1 MSGFAKMRLFLGILT
16 VVLSGYR
23 ICLAGDPPSSS
34 LAGFVLPK
42 SDSRSLYYW
51 ASTPVGDQ
59 AQVVTLFCRG
69 CSGLTGETDVP
80 LVAVLRDTLAD
91 QDPEND
97 RLVSVWLLSYIR
109 PTAGRR
115 ILSAVPFFYWRVGV
129 GSAAVGPKSAA
140 PLINLNALQH
150 PVFNAVGRDILQWGL
165 LDGATT
171 PIRASSRAYRT
182 NEVDSE
188 RLHLEEA
195 ISYLQAA
202 PISDDVASLTR
213 AQMETLIARLELR
226 KSLLGGL
233 ASEKAAERAGRDAS
247 TRNEQVRS
255 RNWELLRQCADK
267 TGLYFEPLA
276 IAGSTNQYAMLW
288 FPTNEAA
295 EPANTHLHP
304 IWKLLN
310 IKDPWSDKLLHSPGV
325 ATYARDL
332 DQSGNLLPAGTRG
345 ERQVHLTPLGIYCL
359 TYPKM
364 PLLLLDFRATMRL
377 KWQEVTQRSID
388 EITAGVIG
396 ISHFTN
402 WYYFVGADVYDFVA
416 SRHGAALNQSERLDA
431 YAQFRVRLELDRQL
445 DPALRT
451 EMEQRVNSLAINP
464 LEAAPQQEMLAALVR
479 YDNLQRDAQTGRLL
493 KTVDNDRRTEL
504 AIDSESPQQIS
515 WQSFLHLAS
524 FGSYTHRVSAKA
536 ENVAEVDRYRRVQN
550 QLDYLDRV
558 TENGT
563 QPEVAYDSIQI
574 EHAVSILRNELPYVE
589 SRPVRTRATATL
601 KRLNDLTQDA
611 ALKTDCS
618 AAVASLEQGKGVAG
632 TQIALEPA
640 VLGKSSQ

>member
-1 MSGFAKMRLFLGILT
+1 MRLFLGILL
-16 VVLSGYR
+16 VALNGCLV
-23 ICLAGDPPSSS
+23 CLAGDPPSSS

-42 SDSRSLYYW
+42 SNTRSLYYW

-59 AQVVTLFCRG
+59 AQVVTLFCRS
-69 CSGLTGETDVP
+69 CNAQATGETDVP

-91 QDPEND
+91 HNPDND

-109 PTAGRR
+109 PNAGRR
-115 ILSAVPFFYWRVGV
+115 ILSAIPFFYWRVGV

-140 PLINLNALQH
+140 PLIDLNALQH

-165 LDGATT
+165 FDGATI

-182 NEVDSE
+182 NEVDNE

-202 PISDDVASLTR
+202 PASDDVSSLTR
-213 AQMETLIARLELR
+213 AQTETLIARLELR
-226 KSLLGGL
+226 KTLLGGL
-233 ASEKAAERAGRDAS
+233 ASEETAQRIGRDDS
-247 TRNEQVRS
+247 IRNEQVRS

-267 TGLYFEPLA
+267 TSLYFEPLA
-276 IAGSTNQYAMLW
+276 IAGTTNQYALLW
-288 FPTNEAA
+288 FPTDEAA
-295 EPANTHLHP
+295 EPGNAHLNP

-310 IKDPWSDKLLHSPGV
+310 IKDPWSDKRLHSPGV

-332 DQSGNLLPAGTRG
+332 DQNGNLLPSGMHG
-345 ERQVHLTPLGIYCL
+345 EKQVPLTPLGVYAL

-364 PLLLLDFRATMRL
+364 PLLLLDFRTTMRL
-377 KWQEVTQRSID
+377 KWHEMTQRSIN

-402 WYYFVGADVYDFVA
+402 WYYYVGADLYDFVA

-431 YAQFRVRLELDRQL
+431 YSQFRVRLELDRQL

-451 EMEQRVNSLAINP
+451 DMQQRVNSLAINP
-464 LEAAPQQEMLAALVR
+464 LEAAPQQEMLAALAR
-479 YDNLQRDAQTGRLL
+479 YDNLQRDARNGQLL
-493 KTVDNDRRTEL
+493 KTVDNNRRAEL

-515 WQSFLHLAS
+515 WQSFLHIAS
-524 FGSYTHRVSAKA
+524 FGSYTHRVGAKA

-563 QPEVAYDSIQI
+563 QPEVAYDSIQL
-574 EHAVSILRNELPYVE
+574 EHSVSILRNELPYVE
-589 SRPVRTRATATL
+589 SRPVRTRAAATL
-601 KRLNDLTQDA
+601 NRLNDLTQDA

-618 AAVASLEQGKGVAG
+618 AAVASLDQTNRAAG

-640 VLGKSSQ
+640 ILGKSSK